1 MAEQVNH
8 GLIERMV
15 GAARLD
21 VHTYEEVEHD
31 TSATKQAFFVVALVA
46 ISTGIASLGAGGPI
60 GLLVGVVIAIAGWA
74 LWASIVYLVGTKLLS
89 TPDTHADW
97 GQLAR
102 TLGFAQS
109 PGILRVLGIVPGI
122 GGIIFFV
129 VSIWML
135 MAMVTAVRQA
145 LDYKSTWRA
154 FGVVLLGFIPYAILL
169 SIGLALLGQST

>member
-46 ISTGIASLGAGGPI
+46 LSTGIASLGAGGPI
-60 GLLVGVVIAIAGWA
+60 GLFVGVLIAIAGWA

-89 TPDTHADW
+89 TPNTHADW

-102 TLGFAQS
+102 TVGFAQS
-109 PGILRVLGIVPGI
+109 PGMLRVLGIVPGI
-122 GGIIFFV
+122 GGIIFLV

-135 MAMVTAVRQA
+135 VAMVTAVRQA
-145 LDYKSTWRA
+145 LDYTSTWRA
-154 FGVVLLGFIPYAILL
+154 IGVVLLGFIPYAVLMT
-169 SIGLALLGQST
+169 IGLTLANQM